1 MSGIHLV
8 TMPKWGLT
16 MTKGTVVE
24 WLIEEGAEVRPGLDL
39 VDVETDKILSAVAA
53 SASGVLRRKVA
64 REGEE
69 VHVGGLLG
77 VIADPTHSDS
87 QIEIL
92 IADFGAHYVPEKAE
106 GDAAALALQTV
117 NLRGHRLCYLRRGEG
132 ADGAILIHGF
142 GGDLNTWMFNHEEL
156 AARHRVYALD
166 LPGHGRSSKHVGE
179 GSLAR
184 FAEALNGFT
193 EATEVAKAHLVGHS
207 MGGAIA
213 ILFAMAHPDRCLSLS
228 LIASAGLGPEIDSAY
243 IQGFIS
249 AKRRNELKPHLEKLF
264 VDPRSVTRQLLEETL
279 RYKRL
284 DGVEPAL
291 RAIGDH
297 LCPGGRQE
305 ILLRE
310 ELSRLP
316 IPILVLWGADDR
328 IVPAAHTL
336 RLPSNVRTE
345 ILSGCGHML
354 HMEAASKVNPII
366 HSFWRSVSKAAR

>member
-1 MSGIHLV
+1 MSEVHLL

-39 VDVETDKILSAVAA
+39 VDIETDKILSAVTA

-64 REGEE
+64 CEGEE

-77 VIADPTHSDS
+77 IIADPNHSDS
-87 QIEIL
+87 QIETL
-92 IADFGAHYVPEKAE
+92 IADFQAHYVPEKAE
-106 GDAAALALQTV
+106 QDAAGPALEAADVQG
-117 NLRGHRLCYLRRGEG
+117 NRICYLRRGEG
-132 ADGAILIHGF
+132 ADAAILIHGF

-156 AARHRVYALD
+156 AAQHQVYALD
-166 LPGHGRSSKHVGE
+166 LPGHGRSSKHVGA
-179 GSLAR
+179 GSLAG
-184 FAEALNGFT
+184 FAETLNGFID
-193 EATEVAKAHLVGHS
+193 ATGIAKAHLVGHS

-213 ILFAMAHPDRCLSLS
+213 ILFARAHPDRCLSLS
-228 LIASAGLGPEIDSAY
+228 LIASAGLGPEIDSEY
-243 IQGFIS
+243 IQGFVS
-249 AKRRNELKPHLEKLF
+249 AKRRNELKPYLERLF
-264 VDPRSVTRQLLEETL
+264 VDPCSVTRQLVEETL
-279 RYKRL
+279 KYKRL

-291 RAIGDH
+291 RAIAGH

-316 IPILVLWGADDR
+316 LPVLVLWGADDR
-328 IVPAAHTL
+328 ILPAAHAL
-336 RLPSNVRTE
+336 RLPPNVRTE
-345 ILSGCGHML
+345 ILPGCGHML

-366 HSFWRSVSKAAR
+366 CSFWTSVQH

>member
-1 MSGIHLV
+1 MSEIHLL
-8 TMPKWGLT
+8 TMPKWGVT

-24 WLIEEGAEVRPGLDL
+24 WLIEEGVEVRPGLEL

-87 QIEIL
+87 QIETL
-92 IADFGAHYVPEKAE
+92 IADFKAHYVPEKAE
-106 GDAAALALQTV
+106 EDTAGPALETANVQG
-117 NLRGHRLCYLRRGEG
+117 NRLCYLRRGEG
-132 ADGAILIHGF
+132 ADAAILIHGF
-142 GGDLNTWMFNHEEL
+142 GGNLNTWMFNHEEL
-156 AARHRVYALD
+156 AAQHQVYALD

-179 GSLAR
+179 GSLAG
-184 FAEALNGFT
+184 FAEALNGFI
-193 EATEVAKAHLVGHS
+193 EASGLAKAHLVGHS

-228 LIASAGLGPEIDSAY
+228 LIASAGLGPEIDSRY

-249 AKRRNELKPHLEKLF
+249 AKRRNELKPHLERLF
-264 VDPRSVTRQLLEETL
+264 ADPRSVTRQLLEETL
-279 RYKRL
+279 KYKRL

-291 RAIGDH
+291 RAVADH

-316 IPILVLWGADDR
+316 VPILVLWGADDR
-328 IVPAAHTL
+328 IVPIAHAL
-336 RLPSNVRTE
+336 RLPPNVRTE
-345 ILSGCGHML
+345 ILPGCGHML

-366 HSFWRSVSKAAR
+366 HSFWGSVSRTAR